1 MTMYVDTILQLKG
14 TAVLTLGENS
24 TLADAVALLTRHNIG
39 ALIILDAAGQV
50 AGILSERDIIR
61 QLGVNAAEALTRPVS
76 TCMTHQ
82 LVTCDRAT
90 PIAKVMEDM
99 TQYRVRHVP
108 VLEDGQ
114 LAGIISIGDVVKH
127 KIAEVE
133 REAEELRDY
142 IAS

>member
-14 TAVLTLGENS
+14 TAVLTLGETS

-82 LVTCDRAT
+82 LVTCARAT
-90 PIAKVMEDM
+90 PISKVMEDM